1 MRIAVAGSIATDHL
15 FTFEGRFVDLLLPEH
30 LGKVSLSFLASDLQ
44 VRRGGTGAN
53 IAFGMGVLG
62 ARPLLVGAV
71 GADAGD
77 YLRWLADHGVD
88 TSAVRVSKS
97 LATARFTCTTDQ
109 DHAQLATFYP
119 GAMAEAAQ
127 IDIAALGDVDLVVVA
142 PDDPGAMLRHS
153 ASCRDRGVPFAADPS
168 QQLAYMDGEGIRA
181 LIDGAT
187 YLFTNE
193 YEAGLVHDKTGWSA
207 DDVLDRV
214 GTRVTT
220 HGAGGVVVTRLGEPE
235 LHVGVAPA
243 RDIAEPTGVGDAF
256 RAGFLTATGWG
267 VGLER
272 ACQVGALLATLVVET
287 VGTQEYGFGSEAFSQ
302 RLGEVYGAD
311 AADEVRAHLPEQRV
325 NDARPVQESA
335 RT

>member
-15 FTFEGRFVDLLLPEH
+15 FTFDGRFVELLLPEQ

-71 GADAGD
+71 GRDADD

-88 TSAVRVSKS
+88 VSGVRVSQT
-97 LATARFTCTTDQ
+97 LATARFTCTTDA

-119 GAMAEAAQ
+119 GAMVEAAF
-127 IDIAALGDVDLVVVA
+127 IDLGDLGPLDLVVVA
-142 PDDPGAMLRHS
+142 PDDPDAMRRHT
-153 ASCRDRGVPFAADPS
+153 ASCRERGVPFAADPS
-168 QQLAYMDGEGIRA
+168 QQLAYMDGPAIRD
-181 LIDGAT
+181 LVEGAT

-193 YEAGLVHDKTGWSA
+193 YEAGLVHEKTGWSPS
-207 DDVLDRV
+207 DVLDRV

-220 HGAGGVVVTRLGEPE
+220 HGAGGIVVERNGEPP
-235 LHVGVAPA
+235 LQVDVAPA
-243 RDIAEPTGVGDAF
+243 RQIAEPTGVGDAF
-256 RAGFLTATGWG
+256 RAGFVTATSWG

-272 ACQVGALLATLVVET
+272 ACQVGALMATLVVET
-287 VGTQEYGFGSEAFSQ
+287 VGTQEYAFSPSAFTA
-302 RLGEVYGAD
+302 RLGAAYGAD
-311 AADEVRAHLPEQRV
+311 AADEVAQHLPAEG
-325 NDARPVQESA
+325 
-335 RT
+335 